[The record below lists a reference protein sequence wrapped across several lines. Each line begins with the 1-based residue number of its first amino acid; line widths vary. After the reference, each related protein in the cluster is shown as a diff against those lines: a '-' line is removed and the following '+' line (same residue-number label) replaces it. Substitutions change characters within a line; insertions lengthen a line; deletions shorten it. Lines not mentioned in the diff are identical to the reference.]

1 MKPILYVLVLLSVSC
16 NPFAKEAEIR
26 IDDLPADQMEFQ
38 KMLIGQL
45 SGEVPVY
52 SMEGQEL
59 YIKSRWTTQERNLAR
74 GYLEAV
80 IEKLGLSPTQQNYR
94 LPNVNAGIDL
104 IIDPLE
110 GTNIFTILPATD
122 SSGAYL
128 VLGAHYDTGGKG
140 VPGAIDNGSGMALIL
155 GVLRKLQKLSERN
168 KKIIVVFFDQEEEDF
183 RAGSTAFARL
193 LKGSRDSIH
202 SVHSFDLI
210 GWDGDNNREIELE
223 LPSEELENAY
233 RLHAESLGIPLYVTQ
248 VNSSDHYSF
257 IKEGF
262 NAVGIS
268 QAYAK
273 GDNSGK
279 KDSPDDTYE
288 IVNFE
293 YLDIATNL
301 AFEVI
306 KDFLDD

>member
-1 MKPILYVLVLLSVSC
+1 MKHINVVLVLLFTSC
-16 NPFAKEAEIR
+16 FSPHNGEIQLGD
-26 IDDLPADQMEFQ
+26 IPSDPIQFQ
-38 KMLIGQL
+38 QEIIAQL
-45 SGEVPVY
+45 SGEVPIQTTD
-52 SMEGQEL
+52 GQEL
-59 YIKSRWTTQERNLAR
+59 YINSRWTTQERKLTR
-74 GYLEAV
+74 KYLKAV
-80 IEKLGLSPTQQNYR
+80 IENLGLTPVEYAYK
-94 LPNVNAGIDL
+94 LPNMNPGIDL
-104 IIDPLE
+104 LIEPIT
-110 GTNIFTILPATD
+110 GKNVFTTLPATET
-122 SSGAYL
+122 SEAYL
-128 VLGAHYDTGGKG
+128 VIGAHYDTGGKG

-155 GVLRKLQKLSERN
+155 GVLRKVQQLSNRN
-168 KKIIVVFFDQEEEDF
+168 KNLMVVFFDQEEEDIS
-183 RAGSTAFARL
+183 AGSTAFAKF
-193 LKGSRDSIH
+193 LKATQVNIH

-223 LPSEELENAY
+223 LPSEEIENAY
-233 RLHAESLGIPLYVTQ
+233 RHHAELLGIPLYVTQ

-293 YLDIATNL
+293 YLEVATNL